1 MYRSVE
7 TCRRQGV
14 KLGFGTDL
22 PGNFGERQNEE
33 FRLRAT
39 VQPPI
44 EILRSATAINAE
56 LLGMTGE
63 IGCVR
68 PGAHADILVVNG
80 DPTRDI
86 SVLTDPGTGLS
97 LIMSRGS
104 LVKNTLP
111 N

>member
-1 MYRSVE
+1 
-7 TCRRQGV
+7 
-14 KLGFGTDL
+14 
-22 PGNFGERQNEE
+22 
-33 FRLRAT
+33 
-39 VQPPI
+39 
-44 EILRSATAINAE
+44 
-56 LLGMTGE
+56 MTGE